1 MNYLKWLACH
11 DCFLFHH
18 LSPEQRMGLLQQSEK
33 DLPIETFP
41 KGASIYSCHD
51 FQRALGIVLCG
62 AVQVSRTGGDGRR
75 VVMNTLLPGQIFGAA
90 ALFGECEAYVTEVD
104 ALRAARVM
112 FVSQKVILEWMQ
124 QDYRIGENYIRFLSD
139 RVRFL
144 NQKIAAFTDG
154 QADDRLKRY
163 LLGHC
168 SEEGEVILP
177 RSMVELAQSLNIG
190 RSSLYR
196 SLDALSEKG
205 LIRREGKHIYVVSI
219 ERLEAACTDISG

>member
-1 MNYLKWLACH
+1 M
-11 DCFLFHH
+11 
-18 LSPEQRMGLLQQSEK
+18 LLQQAENN
-33 DLPIETFP
+33 LPIETFP
-41 KGASIYSCHD
+41 KGAMIYSCHD

-75 VVMNTLLPGQIFGAA
+75 VVMNTLFPGQIFGAA

-104 ALRAARVM
+104 ALRSAKVM
-112 FVSQKVILEWMQ
+112 FISQKVILDWMQ

-139 RVRFL
+139 RIRFL
-144 NQKIAAFTDG
+144 NQKIAGFTDG

-168 SEEGEVILP
+168 SEDGQVTLP

-196 SLDALSEKG
+196 SLDALSAQG
-205 LIRREGKHIYVVSI
+205 LIRREGKQMYVVSM